1 MDLQNQIELEIYFA
15 DHFDTILYPVLADL
29 YFQQGDFR
37 RARKVC
43 EIGLKHHEN
52 DSIGLYMLAQ
62 IDKSEGNLKQAE
74 KNLERV
80 LLYTYEHLAAAE
92 MLCEIQTV
100 LGRAQSRLLKSWKH
114 VLELDPRHKIAQ
126 EFINKVSKK
135 ENKVSKKEASLN
147 TSSKKQK
154 TNNVVNKT
162 KKETIKVTSISSGD
176 DIGEPLKVSSRLAT
190 FTLVSV
196 LKNQGLFSQALEVLD
211 ALENK
216 GEDLESI
223 SLERDTIK
231 TLIEKSQ
238 KD

>member
-1 MDLQNQIELEIYFA
+1 MDFQNQIELELYFA

-29 YFQQGDFR
+29 YFQQGDLR

-100 LGRAQSRLLKSWKH
+100 IGRAQSKLLRSWQH
-114 VLELDPRHKIAQ
+114 VSKLDPDNQIA
-126 EFINKVSKK
+126 EDFIKKVKGGKLKKSLEPLKTNYDNKSQVSKK
-135 ENKVSKKEASLN
+135 NKNK
-147 TSSKKQK
+147 TSQK
-154 TNNVVNKT
+154 TVIEKSTNPLNVST
-162 KKETIKVTSISSGD
+162 
-176 DIGEPLKVSSRLAT
+176 RLAT
-190 FTLVSV
+190 FTLVAV
-196 LKNQGLFSQALEVLD
+196 LKNQGLFVQALDVLEILD
-211 ALENK
+211 QKGDNK
-216 GEDLESI
+216 KKVQQ
-223 SLERDTIK
+223 ERRLIQ
-231 TLIEKSQ
+231 TLIKNSREI
-238 KD
+238 